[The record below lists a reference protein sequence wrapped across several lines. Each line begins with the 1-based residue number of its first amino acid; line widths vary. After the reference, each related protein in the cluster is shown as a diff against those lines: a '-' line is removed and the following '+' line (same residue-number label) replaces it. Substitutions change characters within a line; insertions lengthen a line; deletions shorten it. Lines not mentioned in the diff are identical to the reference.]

1 LDLGSNV
8 NTLSRVRAEVDVMLG
23 DNDAAITALDKALAA
38 STGRSVSVPLLKLD
52 PMWDPIRNDPRF
64 QALLE
69 KYSSDAPTQDAP
81 RQ

>member
-1 LDLGSNV
+1 
-8 NTLSRVRAEVDVMLG
+8 
-23 DNDAAITALDKALAA
+23 LDKALAA
-38 STGRSVSVPLLKLD
+38 PTGRSVSVPLLKLD
-52 PMWDPIRNDPRF
+52 PTWDPIRNDPRF